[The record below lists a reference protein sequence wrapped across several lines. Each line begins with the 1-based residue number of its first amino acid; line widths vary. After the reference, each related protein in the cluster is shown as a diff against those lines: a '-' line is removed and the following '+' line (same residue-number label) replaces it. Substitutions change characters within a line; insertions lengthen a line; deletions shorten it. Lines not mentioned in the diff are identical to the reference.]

1 LKPLLYNDRVNSI
14 GIRTVKVKRS
24 QEVLLDIKELN
35 VGYGDIQVLWD
46 INLQVKEGQV
56 VALVGANG
64 AGKSTLL
71 KTISGLLKPYNGSII
86 FQGEDITS
94 MPSKEIVAKGIIQV
108 PEGRRLFPG
117 MTVEENLMMGAFR
130 RKESKNIK
138 PELAKVYKIFPRL
151 KERRQ
156 QKTGSLSGGEQ
167 QMCAFA
173 RGLMGNPKLI
183 IIDEMSL
190 GLAPLIVDDLIDN
203 VKEINQQGTSVL
215 LVEQDV
221 QLALDNSHYGYV
233 LSTGKVQM
241 QGNSLELLR
250 NQEIKEIYL
259 GL

>member
-1 LKPLLYNDRVNSI
+1 LLL
-14 GIRTVKVKRS
+14 
-24 QEVLLDIKELN
+24 EIKALSA
-35 VGYGDIQVLWD
+35 GYGDIQVLWD
-46 INLQVKEGQV
+46 IDLHVEKGQI

-71 KTISGLLKPYNGSII
+71 KTISGLLKPYQGSIN
-86 FQGEDITS
+86 FQGEDITR
-94 MPSKEIVAKGIIQV
+94 MPSTEIVRKGIIQV
-108 PEGRRLFPG
+108 PEGRRLFPQ

-130 RKESKNIK
+130 RKKSKNIQ
-138 PELAKVYKIFPRL
+138 PELEKVYGIFSRL

-156 QKTGSLSGGEQ
+156 QAAGSLSGGEQ

-173 RGLMGNPKLI
+173 RGLMGNPELI
-183 IIDEMSL
+183 LIDEMSL
-190 GLAPLIVDDLIDN
+190 GLAPLIVDDLIDI

-233 LSTGKVQM
+233 ISTGRVAM
-241 QGNSLELLR
+241 EGNSKTLLQ

>member
-1 LKPLLYNDRVNSI
+1 M
-14 GIRTVKVKRS
+14 
-24 QEVLLDIKELN
+24 VLEIKELN
-35 VGYGDIQVLWD
+35 AGYGDIQVLWD
-46 INLQVKEGQV
+46 INLRIEEGQI

-71 KTISGLLKPYNGSII
+71 KTISGLLNPYSGSIT
-86 FQGEDITS
+86 FQGEDITRMS
-94 MPSKEIVAKGIIQV
+94 SKEIVARGIIQV
-108 PEGRRLFPG
+108 PEGRRLFPQ

-130 RKESKNIK
+130 RRKSKNIQL
-138 PELAKVYKIFPRL
+138 ELEKVYKIFSRL
-151 KERRQ
+151 AERRRQ
-156 QKTGSLSGGEQ
+156 STGSLSGGEQ

-173 RGLMGNPKLI
+173 RGLMGNPRLI

-190 GLAPLIVDDLIDN
+190 GLAPLIVDDLIDH
-203 VKEINQQGTSVL
+203 VKAINQQGTSVL

-233 LSTGKVQM
+233 LATGKVEM
-241 QGNSLELLR
+241 EGNSQELLR

>member
-1 LKPLLYNDRVNSI
+1 
-14 GIRTVKVKRS
+14 
-24 QEVLLDIKELN
+24 
-35 VGYGDIQVLWD
+35 
-46 INLQVKEGQV
+46 
-56 VALVGANG
+56 VGANG

-71 KTISGLLKPYNGSII
+71 KTISGLLNPYNGSII
-86 FQGEDITS
+86 FQGEDITRMS
-94 MPSKEIVAKGIIQV
+94 SKDIVAKGIIQV
-108 PEGRRLFPG
+108 PEGRRLFPQ

-130 RKESKNIK
+130 RRKSKNIQ
-138 PELAKVYKIFPRL
+138 PELERIYMIFSRL

-167 QMCAFA
+167 QMVAFA

-233 LSTGKVQM
+233 LSTGRVEMK
-241 QGNSLELLR
+241 GNSQELLR

>member
-1 LKPLLYNDRVNSI
+1 MLL
-14 GIRTVKVKRS
+14 
-24 QEVLLDIKELN
+24 EIKELS
-35 VGYGDIQVLWD
+35 VGYGDIQILWD
-46 INLQVKEGQV
+46 INLQIEEGQI

-71 KTISGLLKPYNGSII
+71 KTISGLLKPYSGKII
-86 FQGEDITS
+86 FQGENITQ
-94 MPSKEIVAKGIIQV
+94 MPSKEIVAKGIIHV
-108 PEGRRLFPG
+108 PEGRRLFPH

-130 RKESKNIK
+130 RRKSKNVQ
-138 PELAKVYKIFPRL
+138 PELDKIYQIFSRL

-156 QKTGSLSGGEQ
+156 QKAGSLSGGEQ

-183 IIDEMSL
+183 FIDEMSL
-190 GLAPLIVDDLIDN
+190 GLAPLIVDDLVDI
-203 VKEINQQGTSVL
+203 VKDINQQGTSVL

-221 QLALDNSHYGYV
+221 QLALDNSNYGYV
-233 LSTGKVQM
+233 ISTGRVAMEGDSK
-241 QGNSLELLR
+241 ELLE

>member
-1 LKPLLYNDRVNSI
+1 MLL
-14 GIRTVKVKRS
+14 
-24 QEVLLDIKELN
+24 EIKELS
-35 VGYGDIQVLWD
+35 VGYGDIQILWD
-46 INLQVKEGQV
+46 INLQIEEGQI

-71 KTISGLLKPYNGSII
+71 KTISGLLKPYSGKII
-86 FQGEDITS
+86 FQGENITQ

-108 PEGRRLFPG
+108 PEGRRLFPH

-130 RKESKNIK
+130 RRKSKNVQ
-138 PELAKVYKIFPRL
+138 PELDKIYQIFSRL

-156 QKTGSLSGGEQ
+156 QKAGSLSGGEQ

-183 IIDEMSL
+183 FIDEMSL
-190 GLAPLIVDDLIDN
+190 GLAPLIVDDLVDI
-203 VKEINQQGTSVL
+203 VKDINQQGTSVL

-221 QLALDNSHYGYV
+221 QLALDNSNYGYV
-233 LSTGKVQM
+233 ISTGRVAMEGDSK
-241 QGNSLELLR
+241 ELLE

>member
-1 LKPLLYNDRVNSI
+1 LIK
-14 GIRTVKVKRS
+14 GS
-24 QEVLLDIKELN
+24 QEVLLEIKELN
-35 VGYGDIQVLWD
+35 VGYGDIQILWD
-46 INLQVKEGQV
+46 INLQIEEGQI

-71 KTISGLLKPYNGSII
+71 KTISGLLDPYSGNIL
-86 FQGEDITS
+86 FQGEDITRMS
-94 MPSKEIVAKGIIQV
+94 SKEIVAKGIIQV
-108 PEGRRLFPG
+108 PEGRRLFPD

-130 RKESKNIK
+130 RRKSKNIQ
-138 PELAKVYKIFPRL
+138 PELERVYMIFSRL

-167 QMCAFA
+167 QMVAFA

-233 LSTGKVQM
+233 LSTGRVEMK
-241 QGNSLELLR
+241 GNSQELLR

>member
-1 LKPLLYNDRVNSI
+1 
-14 GIRTVKVKRS
+14 
-24 QEVLLDIKELN
+24 VLLEIKELN

-46 INLQVKEGQV
+46 INLQIEEGQI

-71 KTISGLLKPYNGSII
+71 KTISGLLNPYSGSII
-86 FQGEDITS
+86 FQGEEITRMS
-94 MPSKEIVAKGIIQV
+94 SKEIVAKGIIQV
-108 PEGRRLFPG
+108 PEGRRLFPQ

-130 RKESKNIK
+130 RRKSKNIQ
-138 PELAKVYKIFPRL
+138 PELERIYMIFSRL

-167 QMCAFA
+167 QMVAFA

-233 LSTGKVQM
+233 LSTGRVEMK
-241 QGNSLELLR
+241 GNSQELLR